1 MILMRDFMLKNILSL
16 RILQT
21 GLFALFIP
29 VFFGCSVLSG
39 NSLSSDPTVRAQQQQ
54 VAILEDEVRAQ
65 KVRTDEAELL
75 YKREDDLLDAKKS
88 ELKAAQRL
96 LKLYKQQAK

>member
-1 MILMRDFMLKNILSL
+1 MLKNILSL
-16 RILQT
+16 RKLKN
-21 GLFALFIP
+21 GLFALFES

-39 NSLSSDPTVRAQQQQ
+39 NTASDDPTVRAQQQQ
-54 VAILEDEVRAQ
+54 VDILEDEVRAQ

-75 YKREDDLLDAKKS
+75 YKREEDLLDAKKS

-96 LKLYKQQAK
+96 LKLYKEQAK

>member
-1 MILMRDFMLKNILSL
+1 MIINILSL
-16 RILQT
+16 RKIT
-21 GLFALFIP
+21 IGIFVLFIP
-29 VFFGCSVLSG
+29 AFSGCSVLSG
-39 NSLSSDPTVRAQQQQ
+39 GTASNDPAVIAQQRQ
-54 VAILEDEVRAQ
+54 VDILQDEVRAQ

-96 LKLYKQQAK
+96 LKLYRDQAK